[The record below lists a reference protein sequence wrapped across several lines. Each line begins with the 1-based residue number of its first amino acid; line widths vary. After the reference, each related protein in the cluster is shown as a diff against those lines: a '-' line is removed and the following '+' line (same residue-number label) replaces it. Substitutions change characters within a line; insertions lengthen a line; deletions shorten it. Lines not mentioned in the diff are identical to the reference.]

1 MYPPNRLAR
10 AALRFRPSAFVGTF
24 VALLMAAVIVSA
36 CGLLLATGITASV
49 PPQRYAAAPV
59 VAAADQSLH
68 YRTGS
73 GEDRTTESVPFPDRA
88 RLDNSLVAKAASAP
102 GAAEAIPDLTL
113 PVRTV
118 RADNNVPATAHNW
131 ASTAFTGTKPA
142 SGTAPRPG
150 EAVTTTGTVGERITL
165 DTPGGRREFRISGT
179 VGASGNTGAPGTAA
193 APGTVGAP
201 GTDEIWLN
209 DADAHALSSHPGKI
223 DAIAVLPKPGTSTA
237 TLAAQVKAALGGQAQ
252 VRTGDDRATVEDSGL
267 AKAKE
272 VLTGLG
278 GSFGGVAAMVAVF
291 TAAGT
296 VALSVGQ
303 RRREYA
309 LLRAIG
315 ATPRQIR
322 RTIATEAL
330 LVAPLAGV
338 LGCLPGVALATWWFG
353 RLRDKGAIPGTVDL
367 AVTPLP
373 LLIAVATTVLTALC
387 AGAAAARRP
396 SKIKPGQALAESA
409 TERLRPGRIRT
420 PLGVASLVGGCV
432 FAGVAASETGENAA
446 NAALGVVMLFM
457 LAVALLGPL
466 LARACAAVLGLPLR
480 AAGAPGALAA
490 ANSRTNARRLA
501 SAITPIV
508 LAMAFSSVLVFMHT
522 SEEKATEE
530 QQRAGI
536 TANQVVTAPAGLPSD
551 AVARAAAT
559 PGVDTAVGLT
569 RTAVLIPNAGAGSTP
584 RDASAQGVTGTGAD
598 LAKVQDLGV
607 RTGSLTA
614 LAPGTAAIDA
624 SLADAVGVRAGERLP
639 MLLPDG
645 TKAAPKIV
653 ATYDRGLG
661 LAQVTFP
668 QADLRTHLTSP
679 TPTTLLTRA
688 TPAAATPLAALG
700 HVTDA
705 AGYATARSTD
715 REVNAWANAV
725 MAAVL
730 GGFAAVAA
738 VNTLVMTVFDRRREL
753 GTLRLI
759 GTTRRQ
765 VLKMIRWE
773 ALLVVA
779 AGVVIGSAIALAT
792 LVPMVN
798 GLTGRAPYVPPLLYG
813 SFAGGVLV
821 LGLAATALPAR
832 AALR

>member
-1 MYPPNRLAR
+1 MHRPNRLAR
-10 AALRFRPSAFVGTF
+10 AALRFKPSAFAGTF
-24 VALLMAAVIVSA
+24 VALLMAAMIVSA

-49 PPQRYAAAPV
+49 PAQRYAAAPV
-59 VAAADQSLH
+59 VAAADQSFH
-68 YRTGS
+68 YTTGS
-73 GEDRTTESVPFPDRA
+73 GEDRDTQSVAYPDRA

-102 GAAEAIPDLTL
+102 GAAEAVADLAL

-118 RADNNVPATAHNW
+118 GTDSNTPATAHNW
-131 ASTAFTGTKPA
+131 ASTAFTGTKPT

-150 EAVTTTGTVGERITL
+150 EAVTTAGAVGERITL
-165 DTPGGRREFRISGT
+165 DTPGGKREFRISGT
-179 VGASGNTGAPGTAA
+179 AGAPGTNQ
-193 APGTVGAP
+193 
-201 GTDEIWLN
+201 IWLN
-209 DADAHALSSHPGKI
+209 DADARALSGHPGKI
-223 DAIAVLPKPGTSTA
+223 DAIAVLPKPGTPTA
-237 TLAAQVKAALGGQAQ
+237 TLAAQVEQALGGQAQ
-252 VRTGDDRATVEDSGL
+252 VLTGDDRATVEDSGL

-272 VLTGLG
+272 MLTGLG

-353 RLRDKGAIPGTVDL
+353 QLRDKGAIPDTVDL
-367 AVTPLP
+367 AITPLP

-409 TERLRPGRIRT
+409 AERLRPGWIRT

-457 LAVALLGPL
+457 LAVGLLGPL
-466 LARACAAVLGLPLR
+466 LARACAAVLGVPLR

-522 SEEKATEE
+522 SEEKATED

-536 TANQVVTAPAGLPSD
+536 TASQVVTAPAGLPSD
-551 AVARAAAT
+551 AVARAAAI

-584 RDASAQGVTGTGAD
+584 RDASAQGVTGTGTD

-607 RTGSLTA
+607 RTGSLASLT
-614 LAPGTAAIDA
+614 PGTAAIDA
-624 SLADAVGVRAGERLP
+624 SLADAAGVRTGDRLP
-639 MLLPDG
+639 LLLPDG

-661 LAQVTFP
+661 LAQLTFP
-668 QADLRTHLTSP
+668 QADLRTHLTSS
-679 TPTTLLTRA
+679 TPTTLLARA

-705 AGYATARSTD
+705 AGYATAQSTD

-792 LVPMVN
+792 LVPMMN
-798 GLTGRAPYVPPLLYG
+798 GLTGRAPYVPPLLYA
-813 SFAGGVLV
+813 SFAGGILV

-832 AALR
+832 AALK